1 MRIIQYSNHEQARL
15 HRVFASLCSENEQ
28 RRVERNTAKF
38 AYKFS
43 GKCTL
48 RGVVQVGGHFKQF
61 DREGEREIT
70 RYSTARCS
78 RRRVKRMD
86 TFCPIWTESCW
97 NAWLRRGIKNRGNK
111 SKMQRSFRIISKKYR
126 NGKLDPTIHPLRV
139 HPSSDITPLYR
150 FHPLRRPDNPANRE
164 KPVA

>member
-1 MRIIQYSNHEQARL
+1 MVRAYRFSTSNAARKVFVKISAAFIRITRISESRPSFSLSLSLSLSFMRIIQYSNHEQARL

-86 TFCPIWTESCW
+86 TFCPI
-97 NAWLRRGIKNRGNK
+97 
-111 SKMQRSFRIISKKYR
+111 
-126 NGKLDPTIHPLRV
+126 
-139 HPSSDITPLYR
+139 
-150 FHPLRRPDNPANRE
+150 
-164 KPVA
+164 